1 MENGPRK
8 RYGKDAVRQ
17 QKSRAL
23 ASLAES
29 GVSQQAI
36 RKKPGKTDE
45 VFLDSLIQTLHG
57 VAIGL
62 DSRDMANI
70 AGLERF
76 IEARTLSFK
85 IHRKF
90 AAIKG
95 NPTK

>member
-17 QKSRAL
+17 QKARAL

-36 RKKPGKTDE
+36 RNKPSRTDE

-62 DSRDMANI
+62 DSRDLSSI
-70 AGLERF
+70 AELERF
-76 IEARTLSFK
+76 IEARALSFK

-95 NPTK
+95 NSTK